1 MNYVILCRYPLWCSF
16 KTITS
21 QPWFHN
27 GFAMHRSCQCLY
39 STSTA
44 ATATN
49 SAGKAMR
56 LTEPEPWST
65 RCTWSRLTGDT
76 TGRKTQ
82 QKWGKPW
89 ENPAEMGKTMG
100 KPAEMRKTMG
110 KASRKWGISCWNGDK
125 IGEYG
130 SISVKISFSVR
141 LKTDYTPQW
150 WNTYDYC
157 NQHCCCSFS
166 DKPIVTTEHVWFSRQ
181 TWWISKDL
189 NSKTVILNNNS
200 WISHGIA

>member
-1 MNYVILCRYPLWCSF
+1 
-16 KTITS
+16 
-21 QPWFHN
+21 
-27 GFAMHRSCQCLY
+27 MHRSCQCLY

-76 TGRKTQ
+76 TGRNGENHGKTQ

-100 KPAEMRKTMG
+100 KPAEMVKTMG
-110 KASRKWGISCWNGDK
+110 KPTERQAENGGYHVGMGIKLGNMG
-125 IGEYG
+125 
-130 SISVKISFSVR
+130 V
-141 LKTDYTPQW
+141 
-150 WNTYDYC
+150 
-157 NQHCCCSFS
+157 
-166 DKPIVTTEHVWFSRQ
+166 
-181 TWWISKDL
+181 
-189 NSKTVILNNNS
+189 
-200 WISHGIA
+200 

>member
-1 MNYVILCRYPLWCSF
+1 
-16 KTITS
+16 
-21 QPWFHN
+21 
-27 GFAMHRSCQCLY
+27 
-39 STSTA
+39 
-44 ATATN
+44 
-49 SAGKAMR
+49 MR

-100 KPAEMRKTMG
+100 KPAEMGKTMG

-141 LKTDYTPQW
+141 LKTDYTPQ
-150 WNTYDYC
+150 
-157 NQHCCCSFS
+157 
-166 DKPIVTTEHVWFSRQ
+166 
-181 TWWISKDL
+181 
-189 NSKTVILNNNS
+189 
-200 WISHGIA
+200 